1 MKKII
6 EMKKN
11 ILFLIFTAV
20 SLSLLFT
27 SCDGDDLSNTSV
39 IKESQKEEN
48 DFDRWLKKNY
58 VTPYNID
65 LKYRFE
71 EIESDLNYQ
80 LVPAEYKKAIQ
91 ITKLVQYLCLE
102 AYDEVTG
109 SKEFIKN
116 NFPKMIHLV
125 GSAAYRNNGT
135 MVLGTAEGGLKITL
149 YYINQLQLDPAYL
162 NYYYFK
168 TIHHEFSHILHQTKP
183 YSTDFNMISGP
194 DYVSDTW
201 NSAYPTEADAL
212 KKGFISPYSS
222 KESDEDFVELIAV
235 YVTNSPESWQ
245 EKMTTAGA
253 GASIIKA
260 KFEIVYNYMLNSW
273 NIDLNEL
280 RDIIVKREKNIPS
293 LDLDALD

>member
-91 ITKLVQYLCLE
+91 ITKLDRKSV
-102 AYDEVTG
+102 V
-109 SKEFIKN
+109 
-116 NFPKMIHLV
+116 
-125 GSAAYRNNGT
+125 
-135 MVLGTAEGGLKITL
+135 
-149 YYINQLQLDPAYL
+149 
-162 NYYYFK
+162 
-168 TIHHEFSHILHQTKP
+168 
-183 YSTDFNMISGP
+183 
-194 DYVSDTW
+194 
-201 NSAYPTEADAL
+201 
-212 KKGFISPYSS
+212 
-222 KESDEDFVELIAV
+222 
-235 YVTNSPESWQ
+235 
-245 EKMTTAGA
+245 
-253 GASIIKA
+253 
-260 KFEIVYNYMLNSW
+260 
-273 NIDLNEL
+273 
-280 RDIIVKREKNIPS
+280 
-293 LDLDALD
+293 